1 MKILDNTI
9 RTARSV
15 VLPVMLSV
23 IICLPASAGQAQNAL
38 DHWYLRS
45 TLPIKKVRFVGGVFV
60 GLGAGGL
67 LATSADGTSWT
78 QRPTGT
84 TAELKGVACNAGG
97 TLWVAVGTGG
107 TTLRS
112 TDSTNWSVY
121 VDPMVTNTCDMNDV
135 AFKGTKFVATVTR
148 HNSTEPN
155 VLVSFAGA
163 IWTGKTFPPSPNA
176 PRDAYPFYMTEIV
189 ATSTNF
195 IAVGGY
201 WPGFDIW
208 RSTDGN
214 TWEYA
219 ANANMYSE
227 GLAWGNGRLI
237 IVGWEGWPCVSTN
250 EGVSW
255 FATSSTEIW
264 PYSPTTTSAMV
275 GSDIAFGNSTF
286 VVVRS
291 WMQSLGNGLLV
302 TSDGVNWST
311 RSAFSNPSLKA
322 ESIAYGKGA
331 FVVAC
336 SPSGIYQSAPVA
348 TPFMTSSKVAG
359 SDALNLQIQGEVGRA
374 YRLQSSTDLA
384 NWSDVVSYTNTAPV
398 MEFVEPITNTIVRQ
412 FYRAISP

>member
-1 MKILDNTI
+1 MKIPGKLI
-9 RTARSV
+9 RLTV
-15 VLPVMLSV
+15 PVLLIGVLSAIV
-23 IICLPASAGQAQNAL
+23 CLPASAGQTWDAL

-45 TLPIKKVRFVGGVFV
+45 TLPIQKVRFVGGVFV
-60 GLGAGGL
+60 GLGANGM

-84 TAELKGVACNAGG
+84 TAELKGVACNAQGN
-97 TLWVAVGTGG
+97 LWIAVGTGG
-107 TTLRS
+107 AVLTS
-112 TDSTNWSVY
+112 SDSTNWY
-121 VDPMVTNTCDMNDV
+121 KPFTLNLTNDMNDV
-135 AFKGTKFVATVTR
+135 AFKGGKFVATVTR
-148 HNSTEPN
+148 NNSTEPN
-155 VLVSFAGA
+155 VLVSQYGTG
-163 IWTGKTFPPSPNA
+163 WTGKTFPPSPNA
-176 PRDAYPFYMTEIV
+176 PSNAYPFYMTAIV
-189 ATSTNF
+189 ATTTNF

-201 WPGFDIW
+201 WLGFDIW
-208 RSTDGN
+208 RSTNGN

-219 ANANMYSE
+219 ANANVGSQGM
-227 GLAWGNGRLI
+227 AWGNSRLV

-255 FATSSTEIW
+255 FNSSAAEIW
-264 PYSPTTTSAMV
+264 PYPPNQAPAMV
-275 GSDIAFGNSTF
+275 GSDIAFGNSAF

-336 SPSGIYQSAPVA
+336 SPSGIYQSASVA
-348 TPFMTSSKVAG
+348 TPFLTFSKVAG
-359 SDALNLQIQGEVGRA
+359 ADALNLQIQGEVGRA